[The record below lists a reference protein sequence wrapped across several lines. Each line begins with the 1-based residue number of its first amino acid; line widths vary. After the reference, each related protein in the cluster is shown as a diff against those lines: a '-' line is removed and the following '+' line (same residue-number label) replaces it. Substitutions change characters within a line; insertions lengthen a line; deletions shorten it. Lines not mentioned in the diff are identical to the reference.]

1 MRSINLFFPVL
12 SEIITYVHQTKQSEP
27 GVIYVVSGCPGGK
40 TVESHKMKLQCL
52 WLDSSHGLSVWLLL
66 H

>member
-1 MRSINLFFPVL
+1 MSIKP
-12 SEIITYVHQTKQSEP
+12 KQSEP

-52 WLDSSHGLSVWLLL
+52 WLASSHGLSVWLLL
-66 H
+66 HYRCP

>member
-1 MRSINLFFPVL
+1 MSIKP
-12 SEIITYVHQTKQSEP
+12 KQSEP

-52 WLDSSHGLSVWLLL
+52 WFYSSHGPLLHVWLLL
-66 H
+66 HYRCP